1 MKVISS
7 QSGFTEEITPDQSV
21 EKWRLLKEVPPINVT
36 QSDIM
41 ATSPGEQQEVN
52 LIDEEEEQEQDPLVK
67 KRKVEVSIV
76 DICHKLVC
84 IAGRRWRKKSEA
96 DVKTGAGE
104 TGRVKGKLTHVILK

>member
-1 MKVISS
+1 M
-7 QSGFTEEITPDQSV
+7 
-21 EKWRLLKEVPPINVT
+21 KEVPPINVT

-41 ATSPGEQQEVN
+41 ATSPGQQQEVN
-52 LIDEEEEQEQDPLVK
+52 LIDEEEEQDPLVK

-84 IAGRRWRKKSEA
+84 IAGRRWRKKSKA

-104 TGRVKGKLTHVILK
+104 TGRVQGKLTHLEVNS